1 MEIGQLE
8 PEEKDEKNSKSFEE
22 IEQEKEKKLL
32 NLIVQVM
39 VKLTLK
45 EFYETGDQVSEV

>member
-8 PEEKDEKNSKSFEE
+8 PEEKDEKNVQNFGEM
-22 IEQEKEKKLL
+22 EQEKEKKLL

-39 VKLTLK
+39 VKITLK
-45 EFYETGDQVSEV
+45 EFYEAGDQVSEI

>member
-1 MEIGQLE
+1 MEAE
-8 PEEKDEKNSKSFEE
+8 DNNADENAGKKHENFEE
-22 IEQEKEKKLL
+22 LERENEKKLL

-45 EFYETGDQVSEV
+45 EFYETGDQVSEI

>member
-1 MEIGQLE
+1 MGAEDKKQEINS
-8 PEEKDEKNSKSFEE
+8 EEIDKKFEE

-45 EFYETGDQVSEV
+45 EFYEKGDQIPEI